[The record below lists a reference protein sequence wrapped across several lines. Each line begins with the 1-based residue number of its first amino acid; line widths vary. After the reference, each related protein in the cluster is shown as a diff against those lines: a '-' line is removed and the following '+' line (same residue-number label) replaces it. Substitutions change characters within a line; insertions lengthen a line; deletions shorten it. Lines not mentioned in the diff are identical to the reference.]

1 MDEITLQWIQ
11 ILKILA
17 IGVFAGLYGFGGV
30 SGKWKRRIIA
40 PATFIAG
47 IIGFSLWTGSFQL
60 SLLYSVW
67 LLFITLTIGYGAN
80 TTKEKIIKRSRA
92 GLANAV
98 AMLSIFIVTQAW
110 TLLFLHIAVVAATSV
125 VAGVWNQ
132 TSSARAEETLI
143 GASIVTIPYFVI

>member
-1 MDEITLQWIQ
+1 MTEVTLQWIQ

-40 PATFIAG
+40 PLTFIGG
-47 IIGFSLWTGSFQL
+47 IIGFSLWTGSYQL

-92 GLANAV
+92 GLANGV
-98 AMLSIFIVTQAW
+98 ACVSIFAVTGSW
-110 TLLFLHIAVVAATSV
+110 TLFALHIMVVVGTSV

-143 GASIVTIPYFVI
+143 GASTVTIPYFVI